1 LTICILP
8 HDANFVNLVN
18 YNLGMS
24 KSIGVL
30 LRHGASAVDAEIKAA
45 FAEQGFH
52 EIQPGHNSVLRHL
65 GEDGAR
71 PSELAAKAGI
81 TRQAVTKTLDDL
93 ERAGLA
99 ERKPD
104 PADGRGVIV
113 RYTPR
118 GLAALK
124 VARHRMNQL
133 ERRYAAQV
141 GADRWR
147 TVRDVLEALFDAG
160 GEA

>member
-1 LTICILP
+1 
-8 HDANFVNLVN
+8 VN
-18 YNLGMS
+18 YTLGMT

-30 LRHGASAVDAEIKAA
+30 LRNGASAVDAEVKEAQAA
-45 FAEQGFH
+45 QGFD
-52 EIQPGHNSVLRHL
+52 EIQPGHHTVLRHL

-81 TRQAVTKTLDDL
+81 TRQAVTKTLDEL
-93 ERAGLA
+93 ERLGLV
-99 ERKPD
+99 EREPD

-118 GLAALK
+118 GLAALQ
-124 VARHRMNQL
+124 VARTRMNEL
-133 ERRYAAQV
+133 ERRYASDI

-160 GEA
+160 GKTQ

>member
-1 LTICILP
+1 
-8 HDANFVNLVN
+8 
-18 YNLGMS
+18 MS

-30 LRHGASAVDAEIKAA
+30 LRDGASAVDGEIKAA
-45 FAEQGFH
+45 QAEHGFD
-52 EIQPGHNSVLRHL
+52 EIQPGHHTVLRHL

-81 TRQAVTKTLDDL
+81 TRQAVTKTLDEL
-93 ERAGLA
+93 ERLGLVDR
-99 ERKPD
+99 EPD

-113 RYTPR
+113 RYTTR
-118 GLAALK
+118 GLAALQ
-124 VARHRMNQL
+124 VARTRMNQL
-133 ERRYAAQV
+133 EQRYASRV

-160 GEA
+160 GKPQ

>member
-1 LTICILP
+1 
-8 HDANFVNLVN
+8 VN
-18 YNLGMS
+18 YTLGMS

-30 LRHGASAVDAEIKAA
+30 LRDGASAVDAEIKAA
-45 FAEQGFH
+45 QAEQGFD
-52 EIQPGHNSVLRHL
+52 EIQPGHHTVLRHL

-71 PSELAAKAGI
+71 PSELAAKAGVS
-81 TRQAVTKTLDDL
+81 RQAVTKILDDL
-93 ERAGLA
+93 ELLGLV
-99 ERKPD
+99 EREPD

-118 GLAALK
+118 GLAALN
-124 VARHRMNQL
+124 VARARMNQL
-133 ERRYAAQV
+133 ERRYASHV

-160 GEA
+160 DKAQ

>member
-1 LTICILP
+1 
-8 HDANFVNLVN
+8 
-18 YNLGMS
+18 MS

-30 LRHGASAVDAEIKAA
+30 LRAGASAVDAEVKAA
-45 FAEQGFH
+45 MDERGFA
-52 EIQPGHNSVLRHL
+52 EIQPGHQTVLRHL
-65 GEDGAR
+65 DEDGAR

-93 ERAGLA
+93 ERLGLV
-99 ERKPD
+99 EREPD
-104 PADGRGVIV
+104 PADGRGVVV

-124 VARHRMNQL
+124 VARTRMNQL
-133 ERRYAAQV
+133 ERRYASKI

-147 TVRDVLEALFDAG
+147 TVRDALEALFDAG